1 MNALLALITQFNCFD
16 VRRFLSVYVPVAGP
30 PLRLEVDVSA
40 KAVGEGASHELGLVS
55 EHFVDNELH
64 YRTEQGGREIRSRID
79 VEYRLLGRI
88 PQSQMLRLLHKLID
102 LHGRVQVEASLPA
115 RAQAARPRA
124 VRNEVGLALGGVA
137 PGSFG
142 AHVVHDPRCVAP
154 GPLVHERRV
163 VFAGAPAGLGAILE
177 QDLDALGA
185 HVLRRRSGAVV
196 PRPRAAAEARFVPEI
211 GRVDAD
217 PPNLGIGIARVLKLE
232 AWIWPLGPR
241 TLEFGQTGLQTWRH

>member
-1 MNALLALITQFNCFD
+1 MALIY
-16 VRRFLSVYVPVAGP
+16 FLYVPVAGP

-79 VEYRLLGRI
+79 VEFRLLGRI

-102 LHGRVQVEASLPA
+102 LHGRIQVEASLPA

-154 GPLVHERRV
+154 AHSSTNAASSSQGHPQVLGQFSSKTSTPSGLMYSVAEV
-163 VFAGAPAGLGAILE
+163 AQSYPAH
-177 QDLDALGA
+177 ALQ
-185 HVLRRRSGAVV
+185 LKPDSSLKSGVSTQ
-196 PRPRAAAEARFVPEI
+196 I
-211 GRVDAD
+211 
-217 PPNLGIGIARVLKLE
+217 
-232 AWIWPLGPR
+232 PR
-241 TLEFGQTGLQTWRH
+241 TSELGLPAY